1 MKKCNTKQM
10 CLIVFAYNIHP
21 AYPLVIGANRDEF
34 FERPTSPL
42 SWWKD
47 HPHVLAG
54 RDLQAGGTWMG
65 ITNTGRFAAITNFR
79 DPSRVKPKAPSRGA
93 LVGNFLY
100 SDTPAQTYLEQVR
113 QSAEAYNGFNLIVK
127 DGSGLFYYGN
137 YQDRIQRLCAGVYG
151 LSNHLL
157 DTDWP
162 KVKKARKG
170 LTFLMEQDPVNEE
183 AVFTLLADRQ
193 PAPDHLLPDTGI
205 GLAWERLLSSVFIH
219 SKTYGTR
226 SSSVILI
233 EKNKQIRF
241 TERTFDIFGYCGR
254 ISETVIL

>member
-1 MKKCNTKQM
+1 M

-21 AYPLVIGANRDEF
+21 AYPLIIGANRDEF
-34 FERPTSPL
+34 FDRSTAPL
-42 SWWKD
+42 AWWED

-65 ITNTGRFAAITNFR
+65 ITDTGRFAAITNFR
-79 DPSRVKPKAPSRGA
+79 DPSQAKQKAPSRGA
-93 LVGNFLY
+93 LVGDFLCSY
-100 SDTPAQTYLEQVR
+100 TPALTYLEQIR

-127 DGSGLFYYGN
+127 DGSGLFYYAN
-137 YQDRIQRLCAGVYG
+137 YQDRIQPLSAGVYG

-170 LTFLMEQDPVNEE
+170 LTSLMKQDLVNEE
-183 AVFTLLADRQ
+183 AIFTLLADQQ
-193 PAPDHLLPDTGI
+193 PAPDALLPDTGI
-205 GLAWERLLSSVFIH
+205 NPAWERLLSSVFIR

-226 SSSVILI
+226 SSSVILM

-241 TERTFDIFGYCGR
+241 SERTFDASGYCSR

>member
-1 MKKCNTKQM
+1 M

-34 FERPTSPL
+34 FDRPTAPL
-42 SWWKD
+42 AWWED
-47 HPHVLAG
+47 HPQVLAG
-54 RDLQAGGTWMG
+54 RDLQACGTWMG
-65 ITNTGRFAAITNFR
+65 ITDTGRFAAITNFR
-79 DPSRVKPKAPSRGA
+79 DPSRTKQKAPSRGA
-93 LVGNFLY
+93 LVGDFLCA
-100 SDTPAQTYLEQVR
+100 DTSAQTYLEKVR
-113 QSAEAYNGFNLIVK
+113 QSADAYNGFNLIVK
-127 DGSGLFYYGN
+127 DGSGLYYYAN

-162 KVKKARKG
+162 KVEKTKKG
-170 LTFLMEQDPVNEE
+170 LTSLMNQDLVDEE
-183 AVFTLLADRQ
+183 AIFTLLADQQ
-193 PAPDHLLPDTGI
+193 PAPEALLPDTGI
-205 GLAWERLLSSVFIH
+205 GPAWERLLSSVFIR

-226 SSSVILI
+226 SSSVILM

-241 TERTFDIFGYCGR
+241 SERTFDVSGYCGR